1 MPAKKINKI
10 KFMMPFR
17 DAALT
22 HCFSVESFFRF
33 LEYFPE
39 LINIGFRLEDI
50 SGNEGFGSSIRR
62 YSS

>member
-1 MPAKKINKI
+1 
-10 KFMMPFR
+10 MMPFR